1 MNKNNSLRYFFVVG
15 ILTLFI
21 FINSYSQP
29 VDNQISKVVLGEEYQ
44 AGWLHE
50 LLFGKQ
56 WRDLWTNPIEFPQ
69 IELNTLNGGLIA
81 LKSEVTN
88 HTKSLILS
96 SNETQ
101 LWKFTPINKD
111 AFTLIPDVMHKTF
124 VDDII
129 KDQISSI
136 NLFTRI
142 MYAELMKAVGIQLN
156 TPVFIL
162 MPDDISLGEFRN
174 EFANRIGTIELINP
188 DKVNYK
194 NTEELFYSLENDR
207 ITKIDSKEFLKI
219 RLMDILLGN
228 WNRNINKW
236 KWEKVTKQNYDCW
249 IPRPDNSEQAFSKF
263 DGLLPF
269 AASFIFP
276 QLTTFNENLAS
287 IGNYTQSG
295 RYIDRRFLTELS
307 KNQWDSIAVYI
318 HNSLTDEVIENA
330 VNKMP
335 SQINQSLKEE
345 IFVALKSRIIDLS
358 DLCDDYYKLIN
369 QVADVF
375 ASNKNDYAIVNRL
388 NNEQTSVELFSI
400 TENNSILEQPYF
412 SKIFNNSITDEIRI
426 YLLDGDDEVLVKGE
440 VDESPLIRIIG
451 GDGNDKFEDNSIVN
465 GFFLSVTPF
474 KKAEKKTRFYDSDDN
489 SKFVYSSS
497 TKINTEG
504 FDDSEL
510 LSDEYEQIQKD
521 RGNSWGFL
529 PEVGFSTTDG
539 VLIGGMIDLFSYN
552 FRKVPYEYLQSL
564 RFLYAFLPKSYKV
577 EYFGEFIKVFGS
589 TDILLNIANT
599 ELSFTNYF
607 GFGNENSFDR
617 YLYRDKYYWL
627 EQKVL
632 FINPQLRYNFDENTN
647 LSLGFFYEFNRSS
660 LRNEELIE
668 SFPFN
673 NYGIGKLQHAGVNF
687 NFLFD
692 TRENNYY
699 SKEGKY
705 IKINGSYYNELLD
718 TRENFFRAE
727 YDVRNYITLDIPFE
741 TTLAIRS
748 TGGKV
753 WGKFPFYHAMF
764 VGGED
769 NLRGYTRKRFSGNT
783 SISFQSEIRTKI
795 MENKILFNGDLG
807 IHLFAE
813 TGRVFSSNQ
822 DSDKWHPSFGG
833 GIWANFIDRM
843 FVFSLTYAYAPDEQ
857 NIYFDT
863 RMVF

>member
-564 RFLYAFLPKSYKV
+564 RFLYAFLPKSYKI

-795 MENKILFNGDLG
+795 MENKILFKGDLG

>member
-88 HTKSLILS
+88 QTKSLILS

-111 AFTLIPDVMHKTF
+111 AFTLIPDVIHKTF

-136 NLFTRI
+136 NPFSRI

-162 MPDDISLGEFRN
+162 MPDDKSLGEFRN
-174 EFANRIGTIELINP
+174 EFANRIGTFELINP

-228 WNRNINKW
+228 WNRNINQW

-318 HNSLTDEVIENA
+318 QNSLTDEVIENA

-369 QVADVF
+369 KVADVF

-388 NNEQTSVELFSI
+388 NNEKTSVELFSI

-440 VDESPLIRIIG
+440 VDESTLIRIIG

-564 RFLYAFLPKSYKV
+564 RFLYAFLPKSYKI

-748 TGGKV
+748 NGGKI